1 MGVCL
6 SKYHAVTI
14 MQSLILLCLATYAS
28 ATLVYYHN
36 GAVAPLDPNVEAAK
50 ADHFK
55 ALAYAGPAY
64 GAAAVGVS
72 HPFYAAPIAHH
83 YIGKREADA
92 DAYYGYAGYGYGHLG
107 YAGYGHLGY
116 AGHLGYG
123 GYYGL
128 HAAGLPASAAGLVTY
143 ANGATVPV
151 EPLANQVARAQHLH
165 AKFGRKKREA
175 DAFYGFPGYGYGYGL
190 GYAGHIG
197 YPVVAPFVAHPA
209 SGAIVPLESAAIV
222 EARHAHLAEVAK
234 QIANGGVPE
243 VPAAE
248 E

>member
-1 MGVCL
+1 MGTV
-6 SKYHAVTI
+6 YHAVTI
-14 MQSLILLCLATYAS
+14 MQSLILVCLAAHAS

-55 ALAYAGPAY
+55 ALAEAGAGYAGPAY

-72 HPFYAAPIAHH
+72 HPLVYGAPLVHH
-83 YIGKREADA
+83 LGKREADA
-92 DAYYGYAGYGYGHLG
+92 DAYYGYAGYGYGLGHLG
-107 YAGYGHLGY
+107 YAGY
-116 AGHLGYG
+116 YG
-123 GYYGL
+123 

-151 EPLANQVARAQHLH
+151 EPLANQVARANHIA
-165 AKFGRKKREA
+165 AKWGRKKREA
-175 DAFYGFPGYGYGYGL
+175 QFFYGGL
-190 GYAGHIG
+190 PYAHHA
-197 YPVVAPFVAHPA
+197 YVPYVAPFVHHPA
-209 SGAIVPLESAAIV
+209 SGAVVPLETADVVA
-222 EARHAHLAEVAK
+222 ARHAHLAEVAK
-234 QIANGGVPE
+234 QIVNGGVPE

>member
-6 SKYHAVTI
+6 TVYHAVTI
-14 MQSLILLCLATYAS
+14 MQSLILVCLAAHAS

-55 ALAYAGPAY
+55 ALAEAGAGYAGY
-64 GAAAVGVS
+64 GYGLG
-72 HPFYAAPIAHH
+72 HL
-83 YIGKREADA
+83 
-92 DAYYGYAGYGYGHLG
+92 GYAGYGYGHLG
-107 YAGYGHLGY
+107 YAGY
-116 AGHLGYG
+116 YG
-123 GYYGL
+123 

-151 EPLANQVARAQHLH
+151 EPLANQVARANHIA
-165 AKFGRKKREA
+165 AKWGRKKREA
-175 DAFYGFPGYGYGYGL
+175 QFFYGGL
-190 GYAGHIG
+190 PYAHHA
-197 YPVVAPFVAHPA
+197 YVPYVAPFVHPPA
-209 SGAIVPLESAAIV
+209 SGAVVPLETADVVA
-222 EARHAHLAEVAK
+222 ARHAHFAEVAK
-234 QIANGGVPE
+234 QIVKGGVPE

>member
-6 SKYHAVTI
+6 FVYHAVTI
-14 MQSLILLCLATYAS
+14 MQSLILVCLAAHAS

-36 GAVAPLDPNVEAAK
+36 GAVAPLDPYVEAAK

-55 ALAYAGPAY
+55 ALAEAGGYAGPAY

-83 YIGKREADA
+83 YLGKREADA
-92 DAYYGYAGYGYGHLG
+92 DAYYGYAGYGYGLGHLG
-107 YAGYGHLGY
+107 YGYGHLGY
-116 AGHLGYG
+116 AG
-123 GYYGL
+123 YYG

-151 EPLANQVARAQHLH
+151 EPLANQVARANHIA
-165 AKFGRKKREA
+165 AKWGRKKREA
-175 DAFYGFPGYGYGYGL
+175 QYFYGGYGL
-190 GYAGHIG
+190 PLAHHAYVP
-197 YPVVAPFVAHPA
+197 YVAPFVHHPA
-209 SGAIVPLESAAIV
+209 SGAVVPLESTDVVA
-222 EARHAHLAEVAK
+222 ARHAHLAEVAK
-234 QIANGGVPE
+234 QIVNGGVPE
-243 VPAAE
+243 VPPAE

>member
-55 ALAYAGPAY
+55 ALAEAGAAYAGPAY
-64 GAAAVGVS
+64 GAAAVSVS

-92 DAYYGYAGYGYGHLG
+92 DAYYGYAGYS
-107 YAGYGHLGY
+107 
-116 AGHLGYG
+116 
-123 GYYGL
+123 GL

>member
-6 SKYHAVTI
+6 FVYHAVTI
-14 MQSLILLCLATYAS
+14 MQSLILVCLAAHAS

-55 ALAYAGPAY
+55 ALAEAGGYAGPAY

-72 HPFYAAPIAHH
+72 HPYYAAPIAHH
-83 YIGKREADA
+83 LLGKREADA
-92 DAYYGYAGYGYGHLG
+92 DAYYGYAGYGYGLGHLG
-107 YAGYGHLGY
+107 YGYGHLGY
-116 AGHLGYG
+116 AG
-123 GYYGL
+123 YYG

-151 EPLANQVARAQHLH
+151 EPLANQVARANHIA
-165 AKFGRKKREA
+165 AKWGRKKREA
-175 DAFYGFPGYGYGYGL
+175 QYFYGGYGL
-190 GYAGHIG
+190 PLAHHAYVP
-197 YPVVAPFVAHPA
+197 YVAPFVHHPA
-209 SGAIVPLESAAIV
+209 SGAVVPLETADVVA
-222 EARHAHLAEVAK
+222 ARHAHLAEVAK
-234 QIANGGVPE
+234 QIVNGGVPE

>member
-55 ALAYAGPAY
+55 ALAEAGAAYAGPAY

-92 DAYYGYAGYGYGHLG
+92 DAYYG
-107 YAGYGHLGY
+107 
-116 AGHLGYG
+116 
-123 GYYGL
+123 L

-151 EPLANQVARAQHLH
+151 EPLANQVARANHLA
-165 AKFGRKKREA
+165 AKWGRKKREA

-209 SGAIVPLESAAIV
+209 SGAIVPLENAAVV

>member
-6 SKYHAVTI
+6 TVYHAVTV
-14 MQSLILLCLATYAS
+14 MQSLILVCLAAHAS

-55 ALAYAGPAY
+55 ALAEAGAGYAGPAY
-64 GAAAVGVS
+64 AAAAGVS
-72 HPFYAAPIAHH
+72 HPLVYGAPLVHH
-83 YIGKREADA
+83 LGKREADA
-92 DAYYGYAGYGYGHLG
+92 DAYYGYAGYGG
-107 YAGYGHLGY
+107 
-116 AGHLGYG
+116 
-123 GYYGL
+123 

-151 EPLANQVARAQHLH
+151 EPLANQVARANHIA
-165 AKFGRKKREA
+165 AKWGRKKREA
-175 DAFYGFPGYGYGYGL
+175 QFFYGGL
-190 GYAGHIG
+190 PYAHHA
-197 YPVVAPFVAHPA
+197 YVPYVAPFVHHPA
-209 SGAIVPLESAAIV
+209 SGAVVPLETADVVA
-222 EARHAHLAEVAK
+222 ARHAHLAEVAK
-234 QIANGGVPE
+234 QIVNGGVPE

>member
-6 SKYHAVTI
+6 FVYHAVTI
-14 MQSLILLCLATYAS
+14 MQSLILVCLAAHAS

-55 ALAYAGPAY
+55 ALAEAGAGYAGPAY

-83 YIGKREADA
+83 YLGKREADA

-107 YAGYGHLGY
+107 YAGY
-116 AGHLGYG
+116 YG
-123 GYYGL
+123 

-151 EPLANQVARAQHLH
+151 EPLANQVARANHIA
-165 AKFGRKKREA
+165 AKWGRKKREA
-175 DAFYGFPGYGYGYGL
+175 QYFYGGYGL
-190 GYAGHIG
+190 PYAHHA
-197 YPVVAPFVAHPA
+197 YVPYVAPFVHHPA
-209 SGAIVPLESAAIV
+209 SGAVVPLESADVVA
-222 EARHAHLAEVAK
+222 ARHAHLAEVAK
-234 QIANGGVPE
+234 QVVNGGVPE